1 MNKRE
6 VKKKLHLNNKEFQ
19 VLFRSGKKYFR
30 YAIDNLCFAFGCS
43 SYIGRYYISWPLT
56 RTGITCIVT
65 SRCLQVIWEQ
75 LKWRGLTMKRGMRMF
90 NGNMV
95 WKAIQ

>member
-30 YAIDNLCFAFGCS
+30 YAIDNPCFAFGCS
-43 SYIGRYYISWPLT
+43 SLKYWIYFFEGERVDGNIYYKSISRLAL
-56 RTGITCIVT
+56 R
-65 SRCLQVIWEQ
+65 
-75 LKWRGLTMKRGMRMF
+75 
-90 NGNMV
+90 
-95 WKAIQ
+95 